1 MYCVCDCILYIFIH
15 SEEKQFPINEH
26 TGVEV
31 PVIST
36 THPPFIHPAS
46 RSGLDNLEH
55 VMSSDKCG
63 ASRFLR
69 HCYYSLLLLSV
80 TVLLR
85 VTAFAPPASTVTRTI
100 TTCLHVSDSSKN
112 DPLTTAKRER
122 RDEDVRRND
131 RKAEVVPG
139 KTSAIPGAKDYPLNP
154 AATTEEW
161 MKHASKVEQQVYRYT
176 EEGMN
181 ALKMVR

>member
-1 MYCVCDCILYIFIH
+1 
-15 SEEKQFPINEH
+15 
-26 TGVEV
+26 
-31 PVIST
+31 
-36 THPPFIHPAS
+36 
-46 RSGLDNLEH
+46 
-55 VMSSDKCG
+55 MSSGNGG
-63 ASRFLR
+63 ASCFLR
-69 HCYYSLLLLSV
+69 NGYYLLLLLSA
-80 TVLLR
+80 TVLLSA
-85 VTAFAPPASTVTRTI
+85 TAFAPPASTCSAI
-100 TTCLHVSDSSKN
+100 TTRLHFSDTNK

-139 KTSAIPGAKDYPLNP
+139 KTSAIPGARDYPLNP

-181 ALKMVR
+181 ALKMVRLVGRCFSICSVTAALKFLPCSDCLMLLYSLSLSRNSMFPTLTLTNIVART